1 LAYSPTLALLV
12 VGLDAATTNFWQG
25 ARAMKRAVSISASIA
40 ACCLVG
46 VSAQQPPGG
55 GQKIGIAQSLQN
67 GYNNLKR
74 NLTQAAE
81 KMPEADYTSKPSSMS
96 EVRTYGQLFSHIAN
110 AQFAQCSAI
119 KGVPNPNQGKNLEE
133 ELKTKA
139 EITKALADSFALCD
153 DAFSATT
160 DDNALQPVRQG
171 NNEVTRAAALY
182 GVLVHGNEMYGTA
195 AVYLRAKGIV
205 PPSTEGRGR
214 RR

>member
-1 LAYSPTLALLV
+1 M
-12 VGLDAATTNFWQG
+12 N
-25 ARAMKRAVSISASIA
+25 RAWFLSISASA
-40 ACCLVG
+40 LLFVG
-46 VSAQQPPGG
+46 VTAFAQQPPAAAAQG

-81 KMPEADYTSKPSSMS
+81 KMPEADYSFKPGSMP
-96 EVRTYGQLFSHIAN
+96 EVRNYGQLFDHVAT
-110 AQFAQCSAI
+110 AQFAQCSAV

-139 EITKALADSFALCD
+139 DTAKALADSFALCD
-153 DAFSATT
+153 EAFSSTT
-160 DDNALQPVRQG
+160 DENALQPVRQG

-182 GVLVHGNEMYGTA
+182 GVLVHGNEMYVTA
-195 AVYLRAKGIV
+195 AVYLRSKGIV

-214 RR
+214 RGRG